1 MLTKELE
8 REVRGRQV
16 KYCDRF
22 NSTHAID
29 GAIRVLLKEETIMGE
44 VPGGRRTG
52 SENHHRGDVFPTING
67 WDRNRSGR
75 EERTKV
81 FSEGSRDG

>member
-52 SENHHRGDVFPTING
+52 SENHHRGDVFSNNQWMGQEPE
-67 WDRNRSGR
+67 WKR
-75 EERTKV
+75 EKD
-81 FSEGSRDG
+81 EGFF